1 MEVSGIVRMGY
12 NDNYIVGKEIM
23 NLSSIN
29 SEVIRLK
36 SLVRKLK
43 WNRN

>member
-12 NDNYIVGKEIM
+12 NDNYIVGQEIM